1 MSWLKLPRASHT
13 VALSSAL
20 AFGIQIAFALLML
33 RLFTP
38 QEVGEFSVL
47 SQIGFFWMTLALAQ
61 APLSL
66 LANAHTP
73 ANQALRS
80 ACRSSVLRGF
90 ALLPVAALAVW
101 LSDLALWPALMWVL
115 LLGFF
120 QMGNLLSQSH
130 SLRAGGAW
138 QQAAVRV
145 LPPFTAAVF
154 ALAAAWLRQADTA
167 HGLGLL
173 SASGDLYDIPV
184 LVIAAILGYA
194 VGAAW
199 LVPALCQTPALP
211 KHATEMAEG
220 KTPSGVTAASMEA
233 SDASLHQQSD
243 TRSATLRIAHT
254 LADALLATALVVVW
268 QRLYGAQE
276 TGWMTALLRVL
287 GFVPA
292 VVHMAWAQVVLAQGA
307 HEKQDIETHASA
319 PSKNLLSTTRQR
331 HHKAAVWLGLTAFSA
346 VVVLGGVCALALNWQ
361 WLDARWEG
369 VWAYIVPL
377 VLWQGSACL
386 SAAFSHRPFQTHAAA
401 RYSWAC
407 MGLALL
413 QAVVLLAPLGFAQPM
428 NAAQHMLAFALVSS
442 LGLVA
447 LTAWMARLRETGLAS
462 TA

>member
-1 MSWLKLPRASHT
+1 MNWLRLPRASHT
-13 VALSSAL
+13 VALSSL
-20 AFGIQIAFALLML
+20 VAFGTQIAFALLML

-73 ANQALRS
+73 ANQALRQ
-80 ACRSSVLRGF
+80 AWRGSVWRGL

-101 LSDLALWPALMWVL
+101 LSDLALWPALLWVL
-115 LLGFF
+115 LLAFF

-130 SLRAGGAW
+130 SLRVGSAW
-138 QQAAVRV
+138 QQAGVRV
-145 LPPFTAAVF
+145 LPPLTAAVF
-154 ALAAAWLRQADTA
+154 ALAMAWLRQADTA

-173 SASGDLYDIPV
+173 SATSDLHDLPV
-184 LVIAAILGYA
+184 LVMAAILGYA

-199 LVPALCQTPALP
+199 LVPAFCQTPARP
-211 KHATEMAEG
+211 KHAKEMAEG
-220 KTPSGVTAASMEA
+220 KTSSGVTATSMEA
-233 SDASLHQQSD
+233 SDSSPLQQSD
-243 TRSATLRIAHT
+243 TRSAKLRMAHT

-276 TGWMTALLRVL
+276 TGWLTALLRVL

-292 VVHMAWAQVVLAQGA
+292 VVHMAWAQVVLAQES
-307 HEKQDIETHASA
+307 HEKQDLEAHASA
-319 PSKNLLSTTRQR
+319 PLTNLLLTTETR
-331 HHKAAVWLGLTAFSA
+331 HHKAAVWLALSAFSA

-361 WLDARWEG
+361 WLDQRWQG
-369 VWAYIVPL
+369 VWPYIVPL

-386 SAAFSHRPFQTHAAA
+386 SAAFSHRPFQAHAAA

-407 MGLALL
+407 MGLAVL
-413 QAVVLLAPLGFAQPM
+413 QVVVLLAPLGFAHPID
-428 NAAQHMLAFALVSS
+428 AAQHMLTYALVSS
-442 LGLVA
+442 LGLVG
-447 LTAWMARLRETGLAS
+447 LTAWMARLR
-462 TA
+462 

>member
-13 VALSSAL
+13 VALSSL
-20 AFGIQIAFALLML
+20 VAFGTQIAFALLML

-38 QEVGEFSVL
+38 EEVGEFSVL

-73 ANQALRS
+73 ADQALRL
-80 ACRSSVLRGF
+80 AWQSSVRRGLL
-90 ALLPVAALAVW
+90 LLPFAALALW
-101 LSDLALWPALMWVL
+101 LSHFNLWPSLLWVL
-115 LLGFF
+115 LLAFF
-120 QMGNLLSQSH
+120 QMGNLLSQSY

-145 LPPFTAAVF
+145 LPPLTAALF
-154 ALAAAWLRQADTA
+154 ALTTNLR
-167 HGLGLL
+167 
-173 SASGDLYDIPV
+173 DIPV

-194 VGAAW
+194 VGSAW
-199 LVPALCQTPALP
+199 LVPVLCQAPDST
-211 KHATEMAEG
+211 
-220 KTPSGVTAASMEA
+220 SR
-233 SDASLHQQSD
+233 QQSD
-243 TRSATLRIAHT
+243 TRSATLRMAHT

-307 HEKQDIETHASA
+307 HEKLDIETHASA

-361 WLDARWEG
+361 WLDPRWEG
-369 VWAYIVPL
+369 VWVYILPL

-413 QAVVLLAPLGFAQPM
+413 QAVVLLCPLALSIPIDASAHMMVFA
-428 NAAQHMLAFALVSS
+428 AVSS
-442 LGLVA
+442 LGLVG
-447 LTAWMARLRETGLAS
+447 LTAWMAGLRSS
-462 TA
+462 T